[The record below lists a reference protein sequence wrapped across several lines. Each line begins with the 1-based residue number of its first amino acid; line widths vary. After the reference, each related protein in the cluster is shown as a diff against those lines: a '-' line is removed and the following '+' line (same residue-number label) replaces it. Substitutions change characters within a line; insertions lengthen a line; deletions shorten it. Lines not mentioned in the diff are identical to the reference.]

1 MWPMVRRA
9 TNALLIA
16 LVFSSW
22 PALAQERMR
31 QVGPGEGL
39 LLVHPDWSLTNEGKQ
54 RLDATLERQVRELE
68 QLRAENASLRTTLV
82 EWQARP
88 ALTLSGALLL
98 VGGGFVLGALVAI
111 PVAMAARR

>member
-1 MWPMVRRA
+1 MWPMGPSLLL
-9 TNALLIA
+9 ALLVSTTA
-16 LVFSSW
+16 LG
-22 PALAQERMR
+22 QERMR

-68 QLRAENASLRTTLV
+68 QLRVENASLKTTLV
-82 EWQARP
+82 EWQAKP
-88 ALTLSGALLL
+88 ALTWSGALLL
-98 VGGGFVLGALVAI
+98 VGGGIVLGALVAI